1 MKRGR
6 PGIRSL
12 IQSNILEIL
21 SLSQTPLTISA
32 LAKIISPK
40 VGRTVSWNTIQK
52 YLNELIETNKV
63 QPLPLPHS
71 KKEGKVGLTVYILK
85 K

>member
-6 PGIRSL
+6 PGIRNI
-12 IQSNILEIL
+12 IQSNIIEVL
-21 SLSQTPLTISA
+21 SISQTPITISA
-32 LAKIISPK
+32 LAKIVSPR

-71 KKEGKVGLTVYILK
+71 KKEGKQGLTVYILK